1 MQTLTPIIQADELF
15 DVSSKINF
23 LLFDVSNEK
32 NARILFEESHLE
44 GAQFVDLNTQLAEIP
59 EDFKHGGRHP
69 LPSIESFAETLSI
82 LGVSIESHIVL
93 YDRANGANAA
103 ARFWW
108 MLKAVGI
115 EKVQVLDG
123 GFQTAVNTGCITESG
138 KSNSIEKSFFKFEKW
153 NLPTVKMSEVLH
165 ASEQNE
171 IIIDARAPERFK
183 GIHEPIDLIAGH
195 IPNALNVPLTLSLD
209 ENGHFLTPENLKLH
223 FQEQVGN
230 LDSENWIVHCG
241 SGVTACHTI
250 LACNYAGLKT
260 PKLYVGSWSEW
271 SRNQIE

>member
-1 MQTLTPIIQADELF
+1 MQTPTPMIQADELF
-15 DVSSKINF
+15 EVYSKSNF
-23 LLFDVSNEK
+23 LLFDVSNQK
-32 NARILFEESHLE
+32 NARNLFEGSHLE
-44 GAQFVDLNTQLAEIP
+44 GAQFVDLNTQLAETP
-59 EDFKHGGRHP
+59 VDFKHGGRHP
-69 LPSIESFAETLSI
+69 LPFIESFAETLSI
-82 LGVSIESHIVL
+82 LGVSNESHIVL

-108 MLKAVGI
+108 MLKAAGI
-115 EKVQVLDG
+115 ENVQVLDG
-123 GFQTAVNTGCITESG
+123 GYQAAVNAGFKTESG

-153 NLPTVKMSEVLH
+153 NLPTVKMNEVLQ
-165 ASEQNE
+165 ASEQHE
-171 IIIDARAPERFK
+171 IIIDVRSPERFN

-209 ENGHFLTPENLKLH
+209 ENGHFLSPEKLKLH
-223 FQEQVGN
+223 FQEHVGN

-260 PKLYVGSWSEW
+260 PKLYVGSWGEW
-271 SRNQIE
+271 SRNF

>member
-1 MQTLTPIIQADELF
+1 MKTVTSILQANELL

-32 NARILFEESHLE
+32 NARNLFEESHLD

-59 EDFKHGGRHP
+59 NDFKHGGRHP

-82 LGVSIESHIVL
+82 LGVSNESHIVL

-108 MLKAVGI
+108 MLKAAGI
-115 EKVQVLDG
+115 ETVQVLDG
-123 GFQTAVNTGCITESG
+123 GFQAAVNAGFKTETG
-138 KSNSIEKSFFKFEKW
+138 KSNSKEKSIFKFEKW
-153 NLPTVKMSEVLH
+153 NLPTVKMNEVRS
-165 ASEQNE
+165 ASEQNKA
-171 IIIDARAPERFK
+171 IIDVRAPERFN
-183 GIHEPIDLIAGH
+183 GIHEPIDLVAGH
-195 IPNALNVPLTLSLD
+195 IPNAINIPLTLSLD
-209 ENGHFLTPENLKLH
+209 ENGHFLSPEKLKMH
-223 FQEQVGN
+223 FLEKVGN

-271 SRNQIE
+271 SRHF

>member
-1 MQTLTPIIQADELF
+1 MQALTPIIQASDLF
-15 DVSSKINF
+15 DASSKINF

-32 NARILFEESHLE
+32 NARNLFEESHLE
-44 GAQFVDLNTQLAEIP
+44 GALFVDLNTQLAEIP
-59 EDFKHGGRHP
+59 DHFKHGGRHP
-69 LPSIESFAETLSI
+69 LPFIESFAETLSI
-82 LGVSIESHIVL
+82 LGVSNESHIVL

-108 MLKAVGI
+108 MLKAAGI
-115 EKVQVLDG
+115 ENVQVLDG
-123 GFQTAVNTGCITESG
+123 GYQAAVNAGFKTESG
-138 KSNSIEKSFFKFEKW
+138 KSNFKEKSAFRFKKW
-153 NLPTVKMSEVLH
+153 NLPTVNIADVH
-165 ASEQNE
+165 QASELNE
-171 IIIDARAPERFK
+171 IIIDVRSPERFN
-183 GIHEPIDLIAGH
+183 GIHEPIDSIAGH

-209 ENGHFLTPENLKLH
+209 ENGHFLSPEKLKLH
-223 FQEQVGN
+223 FQDHVGN

-271 SRNQIE
+271 SRNF